1 MRFLKIIDSSVAI
14 RTTTIIIMTILVI
27 MLSMGFW
34 QNRHVRYLIEQSMHH
49 RTNQAI
55 DNAVKIID
63 GRLAEVETAV
73 NTASGYAGLLGLD
86 EPRETDIYKMM
97 EQLISSNGEISAVT
111 MMYRADFFPKH
122 GRYFAPTVYRN
133 LKTKKLEKDEIG
145 GPKNDFCYLETDSN
159 WIYTNKLNSGYWCL
173 PYVDSMSTKR
183 AMMTYSVPLYDKRGD
198 IYAVLCAD
206 VDLYWLREIVE
217 NAKPYDYSDVIV
229 ISRDSQF
236 IAHPDSTWILS
247 KNVFDGDNVRE
258 NGGCA
263 GGAVLSLRLKNRPY
277 LSLINHMQ
285 RREKGSDTLEAGVYE
300 DLGCSKSEFSGRV
313 ITFYAPI
320 SRVQWSVSFLFP
332 EEKIME
338 DANLLSSYL
347 SVILMF
353 MIVLIS
359 AVLYFVIKHQLRP
372 LKVLAEDAHQVA
384 KGDFS
389 VQLPTIHSNDEIRN
403 LRDSFSDMTQSL
415 TNYIDQLKETT
426 SQKASMESELRIAS
440 DIQMSMLPKKF
451 PPFPERHDIDIYG
464 VLKAAKGVGGDLYD
478 FFIQDERLY
487 FYIGD
492 VSGKG
497 VPAALVMAVT
507 RTQFRIISSHEAN
520 PEVIVTTINNIMSAD
535 NETNMF
541 VTLFVGVLDLA
552 SGRLSY
558 CNAGHDSP
566 LILAKDGVKELP
578 CEPNLPIGVMEDWEF
593 KRQEASLQSSS
604 TIFLYTD
611 GLNEA
616 EDISHA
622 QFGDKRIYR
631 EANTLLA
638 EGELHPHEVID
649 KMTEAVHQFVGDA
662 DQSDDLTM
670 LAVYYCP

>member
-1 MRFLKIIDSSVAI
+1 MKIIDSSVAV
-14 RTTTIIIMTILVI
+14 RTTTLVIMTILVI

-34 QNRHVRYLIEQSMHH
+34 QNRHVRRLVEQSMHH
-49 RTNQAI
+49 RTNLAI

-63 GRLAEVETAV
+63 GHLSEVETAV
-73 NTASGYAGLLGLD
+73 NTASGYAALLGLD

-97 EQLISSNGEISAVT
+97 EQLISSNEEISAVT

-133 LKTKKLEKDEIG
+133 LKTNSLEMDEIG

-206 VDLYWLREIVE
+206 VNLHWLRGIVE

-247 KNVFDGDNVRE
+247 KDVVDSNK
-258 NGGCA
+258 NGIDRG
-263 GGAVLSLRLKNRPY
+263 Y
-277 LSLINHMQ
+277 LSLIDHMR
-285 RREKGSDTLEAGVYE
+285 RREKGTDTLEAGAYE

-332 EEKIME
+332 EDKIME
-338 DANLLSSYL
+338 DADLLSRYL

-359 AVLYFVIKHQLRP
+359 AVLYFVIKYQLRP

-389 VQLPTIHSNDEIRN
+389 VQLPVIHSNDEIRN

-464 VLKAAKGVGGDLYD
+464 VLKAAKGVGGDLFD
-478 FFIQDERLY
+478 FFIQGERL
-487 FYIGD
+487 FFCIGD

-497 VPAALVMAVT
+497 VPAALVMASS
-507 RTQFRIISSHEAN
+507 RTQFRIISSHETN
-520 PEVIVTTINNIMSAD
+520 PEVIVSTINSIMSAN

-593 KRQEASLQSSS
+593 KPQETILQSPS

-616 EDISHA
+616 EDINHA
-622 QFGDKRIYR
+622 QFGDNRVYH
-631 EANTLLA
+631 EASTLLA
-638 EGELHPHEVID
+638 EGEIHPHEVIEQ
-649 KMTEAVHQFVGDA
+649 MTNAVHQFVGEA

>member
-1 MRFLKIIDSSVAI
+1 MKVIDSSVAI

-34 QNRHVRYLIEQSMHH
+34 QNRHVHRLIEQSMHH

-63 GRLAEVETAV
+63 GHLSEVETAV
-73 NTASGYAGLLGLD
+73 NTASGYAALLRLD

-97 EQLISSNGEISAVT
+97 EQLISSNEEISAVT

-133 LKTKKLEKDEIG
+133 LKTNRLEKDEIG

-183 AMMTYSVPLYDKRGD
+183 AMMSYSVPLYDKRGD

-206 VDLYWLREIVE
+206 VDLHWLRGIVD

-247 KNVFDGDNVRE
+247 KN
-258 NGGCA
+258 
-263 GGAVLSLRLKNRPY
+263 AVDCNKHKKDKDYMSLVDHLMRHER
-277 LSLINHMQ
+277 
-285 RREKGSDTLEAGVYE
+285 GTDTLGAGVYE
-300 DLGCSKSEFSGRV
+300 DLGNSKSNNSGRV

-332 EEKIME
+332 EDKIME

-347 SVILMF
+347 SVMLAF
-353 MIVLIS
+353 MIVFIS
-359 AVLYFVIKHQLRP
+359 AVLYFVIKYQLRP

-389 VQLPTIHSNDEIRN
+389 VQLPAIHSNDEIRN

-440 DIQMSMLPKKF
+440 DIQMSMLQKKF

-464 VLKAAKGVGGDLYD
+464 ILKAAKGVGGDLFD
-478 FFIQDERLY
+478 FFIQNERLY
-487 FYIGD
+487 FCIGD

-507 RTQFRIISSHEAN
+507 RTQFRIISSHETN
-520 PEVIVTTINNIMSAD
+520 PEVIVTTINNIMSTD

-552 SGRLSY
+552 SGWLSY

-578 CEPNLPIGVMEDWEF
+578 CEPNLPIGVMENWDF
-593 KRQEASLQSSS
+593 KQQETNLQSPS

-616 EDISHA
+616 EDINHA
-622 QFGDKRIYR
+622 QFGDKRVYR
-631 EANTLLA
+631 EVKTLLSD
-638 EGELHPHEVID
+638 GELHPHEVID
-649 KMTEAVHQFVGDA
+649 QMTHAVQQFVGDA
-662 DQSDDLTM
+662 NQSDDLTM